1 MWLEL
6 AAVSF
11 WGGIVA
17 MDTTAALQIMISR
30 PLIASSVTGLIL
42 GDFQSGLFIG
52 IFLELLWINEL
63 PVGAARFSEGNIG
76 ATAAAAIAVTSN
88 NLIFRPVP
96 SMALALMIAVPVSII
111 GSYLVEYMR
120 KINSKS
126 FDNLFVSPYLTIKKV
141 SRAHL
146 SGIWLAFL
154 LGFLLTGLSTLL
166 FGVLLFPWLIGLI
179 PDHFDIFFS
188 RIGISFLG
196 VGCGVLIYMYIK
208 NVRYWWLIFVS
219 MCIGLLIF

>member
-1 MWLEL
+1 MWPEL
-6 AAVSF
+6 LAVSF

-30 PLIASSVTGLIL
+30 PLITSSITGLIL
-42 GDFQSGLFIG
+42 GDFQTGLFIG

-76 ATAAAAIAVTSN
+76 ATAAAAIAITCN

-96 SMALALMIAVPVSII
+96 STALALITAVPVSII

-120 KINSKS
+120 SINSRS
-126 FDNLFVSPYLTIKKV
+126 FDNIYASQHVTIKQV
-141 SRAHL
+141 SKAHL

-154 LGFLLTGLSTLL
+154 LGFLLTGLSTFL
-166 FGVLLFPWLIGLI
+166 FGYLLLPWLIGVV
-179 PDHFDIFFS
+179 PDHFDMFFS
-188 RIGISFLG
+188 RFGITFLG

-208 NVRYWWLIFVS
+208 NVKYWWLIFVS